1 MDVTG
6 DRSRGSRPRGL
17 AVVELVRLAV
27 VLGLTAAGYAIAIDV
42 AGVFVDEP
50 DTDLTLLVGAVL
62 GALVGYVLGGI
73 VGRGFVTGV
82 DVAEERLRRVEAA
95 VLVSSVLGAVFG
107 ALVGLVVLW
116 PVLFLPY
123 ELVLVPVAMVI
134 LAILAYVGGRLGAAR
149 GGDLLRY
156 LGARGRLEVT
166 SPARGGGV
174 KIADT
179 SALIDGRIVDIAR
192 AGFLDGTLVVPRFVL
207 AEMQRLADTEEPRRR
222 SAGRRGLD
230 TLRALQ
236 EEHVI
241 SVEISDDDVPAV
253 EDVDAKLAALSRQRR
268 AALITVDANL
278 ARVAEIA
285 GTRVLNLHSL
295 AEALRP
301 PVLPGERIIVT
312 IAKTGREESQG
323 VGYLPDGTMVVVE
336 RASEHVGEKVTAEVA
351 SLLQTRNGRMVFA
364 NVVDDPA

>member
-1 MDVTG
+1 METTPE
-6 DRSRGSRPRGL
+6 RSARGRPRGL

-27 VLGLTAAGYAIAIDV
+27 VLGLTAVGYSTALQIASLV
-42 AGVFVDEP
+42 VEQPDE
-50 DTDLTLLVGAVL
+50 DLTRLVGTVL

-95 VLVSSVLGAVFG
+95 VLVSTVLGSVTG
-107 ALVGLVVLW
+107 ALAGLIVLW
-116 PVLFLPY
+116 PVLILPY
-123 ELVLVPVAMVI
+123 KLVLVPVAMVI
-134 LAILAYVGGRLGAAR
+134 LAVLAYVGGRLGAAR

-156 LGARGRLEVT
+156 VGARGRLEVT
-166 SPARGGGV
+166 SPSRGGGV
-174 KIADT
+174 KVADT
-179 SALIDGRIVDIAR
+179 SALIDGRIIDIAR
-192 AGFLDGTLVVPRFVL
+192 AGFLEGTLVVPRFVL
-207 AEMQRLADTEEPRRR
+207 AEMQRLADTEDPRRR
-222 SAGRRGLD
+222 TAGRRGLD
-230 TLRALQ
+230 TLRSLQ
-236 EEHVI
+236 EEHLLSI
-241 SVEISDDDVPAV
+241 EISDEDVPTV
-253 EDVDAKLAALSRQRR
+253 EDVDAKLAALSRQLR

-312 IAKTGREESQG
+312 IAKSGREEGQG

-336 RASEHVGEKVTAEVA
+336 HAAGEIGEKVTAEVA

-364 NVVDDPA
+364 NLVDDLA